1 MTCWW
6 CGADTRYLR
15 RAQRAAE
22 DSAQPTRSPDVPHLP
37 VNGSGPVTPAPMHVP
52 PPALS
57 GARDRRPGRRR
68 PTTRRVPRRRI
79 CRDRPAGPDR
89 PRPDRPRRPRRPAAP
104 ASRPAAS
111 RRKVREARPTANP
124 QPAPVLAT
132 AVYLSGTSGLEVGG
146 RYGFVIDDDRLRL
159 VGPHD
164 PSVTAFE
171 RPIAGILASISQ
183 GNLLLTVPDRKL
195 GTFLAF
201 RAVAGMSLEALVRS
215 IAEAAEAPARP

>member
-1 MTCWW
+1 MC
-6 CGADTRYLR
+6 R
-15 RAQRAAE
+15 RPPCR
-22 DSAQPTRSPDVPHLP
+22 SSRPSPRSPPSDDAPSPAAAHLP
-37 VNGSGPVTPAPMHVP
+37 RPTGAPAELDHRHPWP
-52 PPALS
+52 PYA
-57 GARDRRPGRRR
+57 RRR
-68 PTTRRVPRRRI
+68 DPN
-79 CRDRPAGPDR
+79 
-89 PRPDRPRRPRRPAAP
+89 RPRRPRR
-104 ASRPAAS
+104 SRPHRAARS
-111 RRKVREARPTANP
+111 AEARPTTNP
-124 QPAPVLAT
+124 EPAPVLAT
-132 AVYLSGTSGLEVGG
+132 AVYLSGSSGLEVGG

-215 IAEAAEAPARP
+215 IAEAAEAAGTTVTDGQDGPSIGERIGDGSSAPRSWR